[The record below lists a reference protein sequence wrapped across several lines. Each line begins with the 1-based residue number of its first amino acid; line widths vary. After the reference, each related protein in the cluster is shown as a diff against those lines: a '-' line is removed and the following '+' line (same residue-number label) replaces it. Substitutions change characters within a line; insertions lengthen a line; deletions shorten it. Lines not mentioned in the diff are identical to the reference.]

1 MKKGWGG
8 VGTHRLQALQYGV
21 DAFGRRGDCSLL
33 LARALVV
40 QLFAERGLVDG
51 AVEGESLQGLQHG
64 GRVTSLGGGLHN
76 NTASWPRT
84 GGVRWRVR
92 RSARRGALALAGA
105 RVLMRRVLLLLV
117 FSPLFSL
124 TRRSSAGA
132 GRVKKKCGSEAEEEE
147 EEKRD

>member
-84 GGVRWRVR
+84 GHRRCTVARAKERKERSTRLGWCACSDEEGSSSSGVFAALLPHT
-92 RSARRGALALAGA
+92 SIERGGGA
-105 RVLMRRVLLLLV
+105 R
-117 FSPLFSL
+117 
-124 TRRSSAGA
+124 
-132 GRVKKKCGSEAEEEE
+132 KKEVRE
-147 EEKRD
+147 